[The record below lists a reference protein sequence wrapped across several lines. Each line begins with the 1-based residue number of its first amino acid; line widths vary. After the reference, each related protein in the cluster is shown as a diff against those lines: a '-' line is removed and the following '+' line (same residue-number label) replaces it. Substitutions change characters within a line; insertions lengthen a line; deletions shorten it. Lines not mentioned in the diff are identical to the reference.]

1 MFARVTPYQLK
12 SGARDAAIATME
24 EMKADIMALPG
35 LKHFINVLG
44 EDGSGYVISLVES
57 QEISDANAEQVRALW
72 GRMGPHLA
80 EMPTPQGG
88 EVVADWAAA
97 EAPVA

>member
-12 SGARDAAIATME
+12 SGEREAALATLE
-24 EMKADIMALPG
+24 KMKADIMKLPG
-35 LKHFINVLG
+35 LKQFINVLG

-57 QEISDANAEQVRALW
+57 QEISDSNADQVRALW

-80 EMPTPQGG
+80 AMPTPQGG
-88 EVVADWAAA
+88 EVVADWT
-97 EAPVA
+97 